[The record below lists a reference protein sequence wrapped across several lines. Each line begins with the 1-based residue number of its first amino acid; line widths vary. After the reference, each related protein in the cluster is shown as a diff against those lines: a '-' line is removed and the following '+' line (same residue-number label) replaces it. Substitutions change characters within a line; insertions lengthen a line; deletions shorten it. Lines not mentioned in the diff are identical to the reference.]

1 MKNIPLI
8 ATALLCVGLFGCSGS
23 GAPEITDGWVRLAP
37 PNAKVNAGYVSIDNP
52 SDSTLELVAGSAEG
66 YERLELHM
74 MRMNGGNMIMR
85 QVDSFSIPAGGSL
98 TLSPG
103 SDHLMLIAPSETRKE
118 GDVVKVVLQLKA
130 ADGSVTELPYPFPVR
145 RN

>member
-1 MKNIPLI
+1 MKNILLI
-8 ATALLCVGLFGCSGS
+8 ATAFLCVALFGCSGS
-23 GAPEITDGWVRLAP
+23 SAPEITDGWVRLAP

-52 SDSTLELVAGSAEG
+52 SDSNLELVAGTAEG
-66 YERLELHM
+66 YERVELHM
-74 MRMNGGNMIMR
+74 MRMNGGNMVMR
-85 QVDSFSIPAGGSL
+85 QVNSFPIPAEGSL

-103 SDHLMLIAPSETRKE
+103 GDHLMLIAPSDTRKE

-130 ADGSVTELPYPFPVR
+130 ADGSVTELAYPFTVR